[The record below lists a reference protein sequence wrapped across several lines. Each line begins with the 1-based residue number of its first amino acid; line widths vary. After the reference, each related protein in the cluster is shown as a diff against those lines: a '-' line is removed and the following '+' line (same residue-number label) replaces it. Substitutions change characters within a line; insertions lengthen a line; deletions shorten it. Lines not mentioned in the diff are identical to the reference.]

1 MSRIKTIEDLLDVI
15 NEIDYPLTVVRTG
28 KLIDEYIYDTDNFF
42 VVIDTERLGEVVIFD
57 SLFVKVKNEEVSPEW
72 SDVEDLIEALLK
84 TAMRVK

>member
-15 NEIDYPLTVVRTG
+15 NEIEYSLTVVKTG
-28 KLIDEYIYDTDNFF
+28 KLTDEYIYDSDNFF

>member
-15 NEIDYPLTVVRTG
+15 NEIEYPLTVVKTG
-28 KLIDEYIYDTDNFF
+28 KLTDEYIYDSDNFF

-72 SDVEDLIEALLK
+72 SDIEDLIEALLK
-84 TAMRVK
+84 TAMKVK

>member
-15 NEIDYPLTVVRTG
+15 NEIEYPLTVVKTG
-28 KLIDEYIYDTDNFF
+28 KLTDEYIYDTDNLF

-72 SDVEDLIEALLK
+72 TDVEDLIEALLK
-84 TAMRVK
+84 TAMKVK

>member
-1 MSRIKTIEDLLDVI
+1 MSRIKTIEDLLDAI
-15 NEIDYPLTVVRTG
+15 NEIEYPLTVVKTG
-28 KLIDEYIYDTDNFF
+28 KLTDEYIYDSDNFF

-84 TAMRVK
+84 TAMKVK

>member
-15 NEIDYPLTVVRTG
+15 NEIEYPLTVVKTG
-28 KLIDEYIYDTDNFF
+28 KLTDEYIYDSDNFF

-72 SDVEDLIEALLK
+72 TDVEDLIEALLK
-84 TAMRVK
+84 TAMKVK

>member
-15 NEIDYPLTVVRTG
+15 NEIEYPLTVVKTG
-28 KLIDEYIYDTDNFF
+28 KLTDEYTYDSDNFF

-72 SDVEDLIEALLK
+72 ADVEDLIEALLK

>member
-15 NEIDYPLTVVRTG
+15 NEIDYPLTVVKTG
-28 KLIDEYIYDTDNFF
+28 KLTDEYIYDSDNFF

>member
-15 NEIDYPLTVVRTG
+15 NEIEYPLTVVKTG
-28 KLIDEYIYDTDNFF
+28 KLTDEYIYDSDNFF
-42 VVIDTERLGEVVIFD
+42 VVIDTERLGEIVIFD

-84 TAMRVK
+84 TAMKVK

>member
-1 MSRIKTIEDLLDVI
+1 MSRSKTIEDLLDVI
-15 NEIDYPLTVVRTG
+15 NEIEYPLTVVKTG
-28 KLIDEYIYDTDNFF
+28 KLTDEYIYDTDNFF
-42 VVIDTERLGEVVIFD
+42 VVIDTERLGEVIIFD

>member
-15 NEIDYPLTVVRTG
+15 NEIEYPLTVVKTG
-28 KLIDEYIYDTDNFF
+28 KLTDEYIYDTDNFF

>member
-15 NEIDYPLTVVRTG
+15 NEIEYPLTVVRTG
-28 KLIDEYIYDTDNFF
+28 KLTDEYIYDSDNFF

-84 TAMRVK
+84 TAMNVK

>member
-15 NEIDYPLTVVRTG
+15 NEIEYPLTVVKTG
-28 KLIDEYIYDTDNFF
+28 KLTDEYIYDTDNFF

-84 TAMRVK
+84 TALKVK

>member
-15 NEIDYPLTVVRTG
+15 NEIEYPLTVVKTG
-28 KLIDEYIYDTDNFF
+28 KLTDEYIYDSDNFF

-57 SLFVKVKNEEVSPEW
+57 SLFVKVKNDEVSPEW

-84 TAMRVK
+84 TAMKVK

>member
-15 NEIDYPLTVVRTG
+15 NEIDYPLTVVKTG
-28 KLIDEYIYDTDNFF
+28 KLTDEYIYDTDNFF

-84 TAMRVK
+84 TAMKVK

>member
-15 NEIDYPLTVVRTG
+15 NEIEYPLTVVKTG
-28 KLIDEYIYDTDNFF
+28 KLTDEYIYDSDNFF
-42 VVIDTERLGEVVIFD
+42 VVIETERLGEVVIFD
-57 SLFVKVKNEEVSPEW
+57 SLFVKVKNEEVSTEW

>member
-15 NEIDYPLTVVRTG
+15 NEIEYPLTVVKTG
-28 KLIDEYIYDTDNFF
+28 KLTDEYIYDSCNFF

-84 TAMRVK
+84 TAMKVK

>member
-15 NEIDYPLTVVRTG
+15 NEVEYPLTVVKTG
-28 KLIDEYIYDTDNFF
+28 KLTDEYIYDSDNFF

-84 TAMRVK
+84 TAMKVK

>member
-15 NEIDYPLTVVRTG
+15 NEIEYPLTVVKTG
-28 KLIDEYIYDTDNFF
+28 KLTDEYIYDSDNFF

-57 SLFVKVKNEEVSPEW
+57 SLLVKVKNEEVSPEW

-84 TAMRVK
+84 TAMKVK

>member
-15 NEIDYPLTVVRTG
+15 NEIEYPLTVVNTG
-28 KLIDEYIYDTDNFF
+28 KLTDEYIYDTDNFF

-84 TAMRVK
+84 TAMKVK

>member
-15 NEIDYPLTVVRTG
+15 NEIEYPLTVVRTG
-28 KLIDEYIYDTDNFF
+28 KLTEEYIYDSDNFF

-84 TAMRVK
+84 TAMNVK

>member
-1 MSRIKTIEDLLDVI
+1 MSSIKKIEDLLDVI
-15 NEIDYPLTVVRTG
+15 SEIEYPLTVVKTG
-28 KLIDEYIYDTDNFF
+28 KLTDEYIYDTDNFF

-84 TAMRVK
+84 TAMKVK

>member
-15 NEIDYPLTVVRTG
+15 NEIEYPFTVVKTG
-28 KLIDEYIYDTDNFF
+28 KLTDEYIYDSDNFF

-72 SDVEDLIEALLK
+72 TDVEDLIEALLK

>member
-15 NEIDYPLTVVRTG
+15 NEIEYPLTVVKTG
-28 KLIDEYIYDTDNFF
+28 KLTDEYIYDADNFF

>member
-15 NEIDYPLTVVRTG
+15 NEIEYPLTVVKTG
-28 KLIDEYIYDTDNFF
+28 KLTDEYIYDTDNLF

-84 TAMRVK
+84 TAMKVK

>member
-15 NEIDYPLTVVRTG
+15 NEIEYPLTVVKTG
-28 KLIDEYIYDTDNFF
+28 KLTDEYIYDTDNFF

-72 SDVEDLIEALLK
+72 IDVEDLIEALLK
-84 TAMRVK
+84 TAMKVK

>member
-15 NEIDYPLTVVRTG
+15 NEIDYPLTVVKTG
-28 KLIDEYIYDTDNFF
+28 KLTDEYIYDSDNFF

-84 TAMRVK
+84 TAMKVK

>member
-15 NEIDYPLTVVRTG
+15 NEIEYTLTVVKTG
-28 KLIDEYIYDTDNFF
+28 KLTDEYIYDTDNFF

-84 TAMRVK
+84 TAMKVK

>member
-15 NEIDYPLTVVRTG
+15 NEIEYPLTVVKTG
-28 KLIDEYIYDTDNFF
+28 KLTDEYIYDSDNFF

-72 SDVEDLIEALLK
+72 SDVEELIEALLK

>member
-15 NEIDYPLTVVRTG
+15 HDIEYPLTVVKTG
-28 KLIDEYIYDTDNFF
+28 KLTDEYIYDTDNFF

-84 TAMRVK
+84 TAMKVK

>member
-15 NEIDYPLTVVRTG
+15 NEIEYPLTVVKTG
-28 KLIDEYIYDTDNFF
+28 KLTDEYIYDSDNFF

-72 SDVEDLIEALLK
+72 TDVEDLIEALLK

>member
-15 NEIDYPLTVVRTG
+15 NEIEYPLTVVKTG
-28 KLIDEYIYDTDNFF
+28 KLTDEYIYDTDNFF
-42 VVIDTERLGEVVIFD
+42 VVIDTERLGEVIIFD

>member
-15 NEIDYPLTVVRTG
+15 NEIEYPLTVVKTG
-28 KLIDEYIYDTDNFF
+28 KLTAEYIYDSDNFF

-84 TAMRVK
+84 TAMKVK